1 MSLAK
6 LSIMNFKASFKNYV
20 SLIISLAFTV
30 LIIFNFFNL
39 MDSSIMESLGK
50 INSQNIKIVIQCVI
64 VVLSCFMF
72 FFIWYATNVF
82 LTKRKKEI
90 GVYVFMGLTNQRIG
104 KLYMLETMLIGLV
117 ALVMGIGF
125 GILISQLFTMTLVTI
140 SDIEVN
146 LSFEISLSAILWSSL
161 IYFIVYMIFVFK
173 GYINLVRSSVLDM
186 VSANRQNEYVK
197 QNKVILFLKAILGI
211 IILVLGY
218 YYAIKEGGMETMA
231 NALLAVILV
240 IIGVYLLFGGF
251 IPLIYQTLASNKRFL
266 YKKQRTLWINQII
279 FRMKKNYRTYAIVT
293 VLMICA
299 LTALATGV
307 AMHERCQMI
316 HDFENVYTY
325 QIFSQQAN
333 LQNEFMQVI
342 EEHNDVQY
350 SSYIEMLQIEG
361 SYASTTHQKNTF
373 ALIPYSQ
380 LKELAQDSHQAFEL
394 KQPQDDEVIDLAH
407 QYILSL
413 ITTDELEDIQIQNQ
427 VYDTI
432 QRTTV
437 PYLGYL
443 QEQVSFYCVSD
454 EEYERLKSAGA
465 SLYVYNY
472 KIENTKML
480 NASVEDIQ
488 QHQDCAGLIKVDP
501 QNDSNQWIKML
512 YPVCIFMFMVFIFA
526 SGSIIFMKLYNDAFE
541 EKERYRVL
549 RKIGIST
556 KTLKAGVQKELLLTY
571 IVPFVLMCLSSYFSV
586 HALANMMQ
594 TDLLSVNI
602 LSVGVIAIFFVVCY
616 GLSVVIY
623 CQNAGIYEKG
633 F

>member
-104 KLYMLETMLIGLV
+104 KLYMLETMLTGLV

-146 LSFEISLSAILWSSL
+146 LSFEISLSAVLWSSL

-325 QIFSQQAN
+325 QIFSQQAH

-361 SYASTTHQKNTF
+361 SYASTTHQENTF

-480 NASVEDIQ
+480 NASVDDIQ
-488 QHQDCAGLIKVDP
+488 QHQDCAGLIKIDP
-501 QNDSNQWIKML
+501 QNDSTQWIQML

-571 IVPFVLMCLSSYFSV
+571 IVPFLLMSLSSYFSV

>member
-380 LKELAQDSHQAFEL
+380 LKKLAQDSHQAFEL
-394 KQPQDDEVIDLAH
+394 KQPQNDEVIDLAH

-480 NASVEDIQ
+480 NASVDDIQ
-488 QHQDCAGLIKVDP
+488 QHQDCAGLIKIDP
-501 QNDSNQWIKML
+501 QNDSNQWIQML

-571 IVPFVLMCLSSYFSV
+571 IVPFLLMSLSSYFSV

>member
-104 KLYMLETMLIGLV
+104 KLYMLETMLTGLV

-146 LSFEISLSAILWSSL
+146 LSFEISLSAVLWSSL

-480 NASVEDIQ
+480 NASVDDIQ
-488 QHQDCAGLIKVDP
+488 QHQDCAGLIKIDS
-501 QNDSNQWIKML
+501 QNDSTQWIQML

-571 IVPFVLMCLSSYFSV
+571 IVPFLLMSLSSYFSV

>member
-146 LSFEISLSAILWSSL
+146 LSFEISLSAVLWSSL

-211 IILVLGY
+211 IILILGY

-240 IIGVYLLFGGF
+240 IMGVYLLFGGF

-325 QIFSQQAN
+325 QIFSQQAH

-361 SYASTTHQKNTF
+361 SYASTTHQENTF

-480 NASVEDIQ
+480 NASVDDIQ
-488 QHQDCAGLIKVDP
+488 QHQDCAGLIKIDP
-501 QNDSNQWIKML
+501 QNDSTQWIQML

-571 IVPFVLMCLSSYFSV
+571 IVPFLLMSLSSYFSV

>member
-1 MSLAK
+1 
-6 LSIMNFKASFKNYV
+6 
-20 SLIISLAFTV
+20 
-30 LIIFNFFNL
+30 

-211 IILVLGY
+211 IILILGY

-251 IPLIYQTLASNKRFL
+251 IPLIYQTLASNKKFL

-299 LTALATGV
+299 VTALATGV

-380 LKELAQDSHQAFEL
+380 LKELAQDSHQTFEL
-394 KQPQDDEVIDLAH
+394 KQPKNDEVIDLAH

-413 ITTDELEDIQIQNQ
+413 ITTDELEDVQIQNQ

-480 NASVEDIQ
+480 NASVNDIQ

-501 QNDSNQWIKML
+501 QNDSNQWIQML

-616 GLSVVIY
+616 GLSVIIY

>member
-146 LSFEISLSAILWSSL
+146 LSFEISLSAVLWSSL

-186 VSANRQNEYVK
+186 ISANRQNEYVK

-380 LKELAQDSHQAFEL
+380 LKKLAQDSHQAFEL
-394 KQPQDDEVIDLAH
+394 KQPQNDEVIDLAH

-480 NASVEDIQ
+480 NASVDDIQ
-488 QHQDCAGLIKVDP
+488 QHQDCAGLIKIDP
-501 QNDSNQWIKML
+501 QNDSNQWIQML

-571 IVPFVLMCLSSYFSV
+571 IVPFLLMSLSSYFSV

>member
-1 MSLAK
+1 
-6 LSIMNFKASFKNYV
+6 
-20 SLIISLAFTV
+20 
-30 LIIFNFFNL
+30 
-39 MDSSIMESLGK
+39 
-50 INSQNIKIVIQCVI
+50 
-64 VVLSCFMF
+64 
-72 FFIWYATNVF
+72 
-82 LTKRKKEI
+82 
-90 GVYVFMGLTNQRIG
+90 
-104 KLYMLETMLIGLV
+104 
-117 ALVMGIGF
+117 
-125 GILISQLFTMTLVTI
+125 
-140 SDIEVN
+140 
-146 LSFEISLSAILWSSL
+146 
-161 IYFIVYMIFVFK
+161 
-173 GYINLVRSSVLDM
+173 M

-211 IILVLGY
+211 IILILGY

-251 IPLIYQTLASNKRFL
+251 IPLIYQTLASNKKFL

-380 LKELAQDSHQAFEL
+380 LKELAQDSHQTFEL
-394 KQPQDDEVIDLAH
+394 KQPKNDEVIDLAH

-413 ITTDELEDIQIQNQ
+413 ITTDELEDVQIQNQ

-465 SLYVYNY
+465 TLYVYNY

-488 QHQDCAGLIKVDP
+488 QHQDCAGLIKIDP
-501 QNDSNQWIKML
+501 QNDSTQWIQML
-512 YPVCIFMFMVFIFA
+512 YPVC
-526 SGSIIFMKLYNDAFE
+526 IIFMKLYNDAFE

-571 IVPFVLMCLSSYFSV
+571 IVPFLLMSLSSYFSV

>member
-104 KLYMLETMLIGLV
+104 KLYMLETMLTGLV

-146 LSFEISLSAILWSSL
+146 LSFEISLSAVLWSSL

-394 KQPQDDEVIDLAH
+394 KQPQNDEVIDLAH

-488 QHQDCAGLIKVDP
+488 QHQDCAGLIKIDP
-501 QNDSNQWIKML
+501 QNDSNQWIQML

-571 IVPFVLMCLSSYFSV
+571 IVPFLLMSLSSYFSV

>member
-104 KLYMLETMLIGLV
+104 KLYMLETVLIGLV

-146 LSFEISLSAILWSSL
+146 LSFEISLSAILWSGL

-211 IILVLGY
+211 IILILGY

-240 IIGVYLLFGGF
+240 IMGVYLLFGGF
-251 IPLIYQTLASNKRFL
+251 IPLIYQTLASNKKFL

-299 LTALATGV
+299 VTALATGV

-380 LKELAQDSHQAFEL
+380 LKELAQDSHQTFEL
-394 KQPQDDEVIDLAH
+394 KQPKNDEVIDLAH

-413 ITTDELEDIQIQNQ
+413 ITTDELENVQIQNQ

-454 EEYERLKSAGA
+454 KEYERLKSAGA

-480 NASVEDIQ
+480 NASVNDIQ
-488 QHQDCAGLIKVDP
+488 QHQDCAGLIKIDP
-501 QNDSNQWIKML
+501 QNDSNQWIQML

>member
-266 YKKQRTLWINQII
+266 YKKQRTLW
-279 FRMKKNYRTYAIVT
+279 KK
-293 VLMICA
+293 
-299 LTALATGV
+299 
-307 AMHERCQMI
+307 
-316 HDFENVYTY
+316 
-325 QIFSQQAN
+325 
-333 LQNEFMQVI
+333 
-342 EEHNDVQY
+342 
-350 SSYIEMLQIEG
+350 
-361 SYASTTHQKNTF
+361 
-373 ALIPYSQ
+373 
-380 LKELAQDSHQAFEL
+380 
-394 KQPQDDEVIDLAH
+394 
-407 QYILSL
+407 
-413 ITTDELEDIQIQNQ
+413 
-427 VYDTI
+427 
-432 QRTTV
+432 
-437 PYLGYL
+437 
-443 QEQVSFYCVSD
+443 
-454 EEYERLKSAGA
+454 
-465 SLYVYNY
+465 
-472 KIENTKML
+472 
-480 NASVEDIQ
+480 
-488 QHQDCAGLIKVDP
+488 
-501 QNDSNQWIKML
+501 
-512 YPVCIFMFMVFIFA
+512 
-526 SGSIIFMKLYNDAFE
+526 
-541 EKERYRVL
+541 
-549 RKIGIST
+549 
-556 KTLKAGVQKELLLTY
+556 
-571 IVPFVLMCLSSYFSV
+571 
-586 HALANMMQ
+586 
-594 TDLLSVNI
+594 
-602 LSVGVIAIFFVVCY
+602 
-616 GLSVVIY
+616 
-623 CQNAGIYEKG
+623 
-633 F
+633 

>member
-117 ALVMGIGF
+117 ALAMGIGF

-380 LKELAQDSHQAFEL
+380 LKKLAQDSHQAFEL
-394 KQPQDDEVIDLAH
+394 KQPQNDEVIDLAH

-480 NASVEDIQ
+480 NASVDDIQ
-488 QHQDCAGLIKVDP
+488 QHQDCVGLIKIDP
-501 QNDSNQWIKML
+501 QNDSNQWIQML

-571 IVPFVLMCLSSYFSV
+571 IVPFLLMSLSSYFSV

-623 CQNAGIYEKG
+623 SQNAGIYEKG

>member
-6 LSIMNFKASFKNYV
+6 LSIINFKASFKNYV

-104 KLYMLETMLIGLV
+104 KLYMLETVLIGLV

-251 IPLIYQTLASNKRFL
+251 IPLIYQTLASNKKFL

-380 LKELAQDSHQAFEL
+380 LKELAQDSHQTFEL
-394 KQPQDDEVIDLAH
+394 KQPKNDEVIDLAH

-413 ITTDELEDIQIQNQ
+413 ITTDELEDVQIQNQ

-488 QHQDCAGLIKVDP
+488 QHQDCAGLIKIDP
-501 QNDSNQWIKML
+501 QNDSTQWIQML

-571 IVPFVLMCLSSYFSV
+571 IVPFLLMSLSSYFSV

>member
-146 LSFEISLSAILWSSL
+146 LSFEISLSAVLWSSL

-361 SYASTTHQKNTF
+361 SYASTTHQENTF

-380 LKELAQDSHQAFEL
+380 LKKLAQDSHQAFEL
-394 KQPQDDEVIDLAH
+394 KQPQNDEVIDLAH

-480 NASVEDIQ
+480 NASVDDIQ
-488 QHQDCAGLIKVDP
+488 QHQDCAGLIKIDP
-501 QNDSNQWIKML
+501 QNDSTQWIQML

-571 IVPFVLMCLSSYFSV
+571 IVPFLLMSLSSYFSV

>member
-1 MSLAK
+1 
-6 LSIMNFKASFKNYV
+6 
-20 SLIISLAFTV
+20 
-30 LIIFNFFNL
+30 

-104 KLYMLETMLIGLV
+104 KLYMLETVLIGLV

-211 IILVLGY
+211 IILILGY

-240 IIGVYLLFGGF
+240 IMGVYLLFGGF
-251 IPLIYQTLASNKRFL
+251 IPLIYQTLASNKKFL

-299 LTALATGV
+299 VTALATGV

-413 ITTDELEDIQIQNQ
+413 ITTDELENVQIQNQ

-480 NASVEDIQ
+480 NASVNDIQ

-501 QNDSNQWIKML
+501 QNDSNQWIQML

>member
-394 KQPQDDEVIDLAH
+394 KQPQNDEVIDLAH

-488 QHQDCAGLIKVDP
+488 QHQDCAGLIKIDP
-501 QNDSNQWIKML
+501 QNDSNQWIQML

-571 IVPFVLMCLSSYFSV
+571 IVPFLLMSLSSYFSV

>member
-293 VLMICA
+293 V
-299 LTALATGV
+299 
-307 AMHERCQMI
+307 
-316 HDFENVYTY
+316 
-325 QIFSQQAN
+325 
-333 LQNEFMQVI
+333 
-342 EEHNDVQY
+342 
-350 SSYIEMLQIEG
+350 
-361 SYASTTHQKNTF
+361 
-373 ALIPYSQ
+373 
-380 LKELAQDSHQAFEL
+380 
-394 KQPQDDEVIDLAH
+394 
-407 QYILSL
+407 
-413 ITTDELEDIQIQNQ
+413 
-427 VYDTI
+427 
-432 QRTTV
+432 
-437 PYLGYL
+437 
-443 QEQVSFYCVSD
+443 
-454 EEYERLKSAGA
+454 
-465 SLYVYNY
+465 
-472 KIENTKML
+472 
-480 NASVEDIQ
+480 
-488 QHQDCAGLIKVDP
+488 
-501 QNDSNQWIKML
+501 
-512 YPVCIFMFMVFIFA
+512 
-526 SGSIIFMKLYNDAFE
+526 
-541 EKERYRVL
+541 
-549 RKIGIST
+549 
-556 KTLKAGVQKELLLTY
+556 
-571 IVPFVLMCLSSYFSV
+571 
-586 HALANMMQ
+586 
-594 TDLLSVNI
+594 
-602 LSVGVIAIFFVVCY
+602 
-616 GLSVVIY
+616 
-623 CQNAGIYEKG
+623 
-633 F
+633 

>member
-307 AMHERCQMI
+307 VI
-316 HDFENVYTY
+316 LFL
-325 QIFSQQAN
+325 QQ
-333 LQNEFMQVI
+333 
-342 EEHNDVQY
+342 
-350 SSYIEMLQIEG
+350 
-361 SYASTTHQKNTF
+361 
-373 ALIPYSQ
+373 
-380 LKELAQDSHQAFEL
+380 
-394 KQPQDDEVIDLAH
+394 
-407 QYILSL
+407 
-413 ITTDELEDIQIQNQ
+413 
-427 VYDTI
+427 
-432 QRTTV
+432 
-437 PYLGYL
+437 
-443 QEQVSFYCVSD
+443 
-454 EEYERLKSAGA
+454 
-465 SLYVYNY
+465 
-472 KIENTKML
+472 
-480 NASVEDIQ
+480 
-488 QHQDCAGLIKVDP
+488 
-501 QNDSNQWIKML
+501 
-512 YPVCIFMFMVFIFA
+512 
-526 SGSIIFMKLYNDAFE
+526 
-541 EKERYRVL
+541 
-549 RKIGIST
+549 
-556 KTLKAGVQKELLLTY
+556 
-571 IVPFVLMCLSSYFSV
+571 
-586 HALANMMQ
+586 
-594 TDLLSVNI
+594 
-602 LSVGVIAIFFVVCY
+602 
-616 GLSVVIY
+616 
-623 CQNAGIYEKG
+623 
-633 F
+633 

>member
-279 FRMKKNYRTYAIVT
+279 FRMKKN
-293 VLMICA
+293 
-299 LTALATGV
+299 
-307 AMHERCQMI
+307 
-316 HDFENVYTY
+316 
-325 QIFSQQAN
+325 
-333 LQNEFMQVI
+333 
-342 EEHNDVQY
+342 
-350 SSYIEMLQIEG
+350 
-361 SYASTTHQKNTF
+361 
-373 ALIPYSQ
+373 
-380 LKELAQDSHQAFEL
+380 
-394 KQPQDDEVIDLAH
+394 
-407 QYILSL
+407 
-413 ITTDELEDIQIQNQ
+413 
-427 VYDTI
+427 
-432 QRTTV
+432 
-437 PYLGYL
+437 
-443 QEQVSFYCVSD
+443 
-454 EEYERLKSAGA
+454 
-465 SLYVYNY
+465 
-472 KIENTKML
+472 
-480 NASVEDIQ
+480 
-488 QHQDCAGLIKVDP
+488 
-501 QNDSNQWIKML
+501 
-512 YPVCIFMFMVFIFA
+512 
-526 SGSIIFMKLYNDAFE
+526 
-541 EKERYRVL
+541 
-549 RKIGIST
+549 
-556 KTLKAGVQKELLLTY
+556 
-571 IVPFVLMCLSSYFSV
+571 
-586 HALANMMQ
+586 
-594 TDLLSVNI
+594 
-602 LSVGVIAIFFVVCY
+602 
-616 GLSVVIY
+616 
-623 CQNAGIYEKG
+623 
-633 F
+633 

>member
-407 QYILSL
+407 QYLLSL
-413 ITTDELEDIQIQNQ
+413 ITTDELEDVQIQNQ

-480 NASVEDIQ
+480 NASVDDIQ
-488 QHQDCAGLIKVDP
+488 QHQDCAGLIKIDP
-501 QNDSNQWIKML
+501 QNDSTQWIQML

-571 IVPFVLMCLSSYFSV
+571 IVPFLLMSLSSYFSV

>member
-104 KLYMLETMLIGLV
+104 KLYMLETVLIGLV

-211 IILVLGY
+211 IILILGY

-240 IIGVYLLFGGF
+240 IMGVYLLFGGF
-251 IPLIYQTLASNKRFL
+251 IPLIYQTLASNKKFL

-333 LQNEFMQVI
+333 LQNEFMKVI

-380 LKELAQDSHQAFEL
+380 LKELAQDSHQTFEL
-394 KQPQDDEVIDLAH
+394 KQPKNDEVIDLAH

-413 ITTDELEDIQIQNQ
+413 ITTDELEDVQIQNQ

-480 NASVEDIQ
+480 NASVNDIQ
-488 QHQDCAGLIKVDP
+488 QHQDCAGLIKIDS
-501 QNDSNQWIKML
+501 QNDSNQWIQML

>member
-480 NASVEDIQ
+480 NASVDDIQ
-488 QHQDCAGLIKVDP
+488 QHQDCAGLIKIDS
-501 QNDSNQWIKML
+501 QNDSTQWIQML

-571 IVPFVLMCLSSYFSV
+571 IVPFLLMSLSSYFSV

>member
-380 LKELAQDSHQAFEL
+380 LKKLAQDSHQAFEL
-394 KQPQDDEVIDLAH
+394 KQPQDDELIDLAH

-488 QHQDCAGLIKVDP
+488 QHQDCAGLIKIDP
-501 QNDSNQWIKML
+501 QNDSNQWIQML

-571 IVPFVLMCLSSYFSV
+571 IVPFLLMSLSSYFSV

>member
-104 KLYMLETMLIGLV
+104 KLYMLETVLIGLV

-251 IPLIYQTLASNKRFL
+251 IPLIYQTLASNKKFL

-380 LKELAQDSHQAFEL
+380 LKELAQDSHQTFEL
-394 KQPQDDEVIDLAH
+394 KQPKNDEVIDLAH

-413 ITTDELEDIQIQNQ
+413 ITTDELEDVQIQNQ

-488 QHQDCAGLIKVDP
+488 QHQDCAGLIKIDP
-501 QNDSNQWIKML
+501 QNDSTQWIQML

-571 IVPFVLMCLSSYFSV
+571 IVPFLLMSLSSYFSV

>member
-104 KLYMLETMLIGLV
+104 KLYMLETMLTGLV

-146 LSFEISLSAILWSSL
+146 LSFEISLSAVLWSSL

-380 LKELAQDSHQAFEL
+380 LKKLAQDSHQAFEL
-394 KQPQDDEVIDLAH
+394 KQPQNDEVIDLAH

-480 NASVEDIQ
+480 NASVDDIQ
-488 QHQDCAGLIKVDP
+488 QHQDCAGLIKIDP
-501 QNDSNQWIKML
+501 QNDSNQWIQML

-571 IVPFVLMCLSSYFSV
+571 IVPFLLMSLSSYFSV

>member
-146 LSFEISLSAILWSSL
+146 LSFEISLSAVLWSSL

-251 IPLIYQTLASNKRFL
+251 IPLIYQTLASNKKFL
-266 YKKQRTLWINQII
+266 YKKQRTLWTNQII

-380 LKELAQDSHQAFEL
+380 LKKLAQDSHQAFEL
-394 KQPQDDEVIDLAH
+394 KQPQDDELIDLAH

-413 ITTDELEDIQIQNQ
+413 ITTDELEDVQIQNQ

-480 NASVEDIQ
+480 NASVDDIQ
-488 QHQDCAGLIKVDP
+488 QHQDCAGLIKIDP
-501 QNDSNQWIKML
+501 QNDSNQWIQML

-571 IVPFVLMCLSSYFSV
+571 IVPFLLMSLSSYFSV

-616 GLSVVIY
+616 GLSVIIY

>member
-186 VSANRQNEYVK
+186 ISANRQNEYVK

-325 QIFSQQAN
+325 QIFSQQAH

-361 SYASTTHQKNTF
+361 SYASTTHQENTF

-480 NASVEDIQ
+480 NASVDDIQ
-488 QHQDCAGLIKVDP
+488 QHQDCAGLIKIDP
-501 QNDSNQWIKML
+501 QNDSTQWIQML

-571 IVPFVLMCLSSYFSV
+571 IVPFLLMSLSSYFSV

>member
-146 LSFEISLSAILWSSL
+146 LSFEISLSAVLWSSL

-380 LKELAQDSHQAFEL
+380 LKKLAQDSHQAFEL
-394 KQPQDDEVIDLAH
+394 KQPQDDELIDLAH

-480 NASVEDIQ
+480 NASVDDIQ
-488 QHQDCAGLIKVDP
+488 QHQDCAGLIKIDP
-501 QNDSNQWIKML
+501 QNDSNQWIQML

-571 IVPFVLMCLSSYFSV
+571 IVPFLLMSLSSYFSV

>member
-380 LKELAQDSHQAFEL
+380 LKKLAQDSHQAFEL
-394 KQPQDDEVIDLAH
+394 KQPQNDEVIDLAH

-413 ITTDELEDIQIQNQ
+413 ITTDELEDIQKQMRIFRHDYQNQ
-427 VYDTI
+427 MSSLYLSSQKGDIENVEKSLKTMINDFDEHIGKKMNITNQLANIQIPEVKSLLMKKMTEMQKSNISVKLEVLYPFSKINMPVFDFIRCLGILIDNAMEEVKENNGKIHFVFFAATNGQLTMTI
-432 QRTTV
+432 SNTIRREIDCEKIFQE
-437 PYLGYL
+437 GYSTKGNNRGMGLSIL
-443 QEQVSFYCVSD
+443 QEMIHHS
-454 EEYERLKSAGA
+454 
-465 SLYVYNY
+465 
-472 KIENTKML
+472 ENVTMETR
-480 NASVEDIQ
+480 VENNEFIQ
-488 QHQDCAGLIKVDP
+488 EITIC
-501 QNDSNQWIKML
+501 
-512 YPVCIFMFMVFIFA
+512 
-526 SGSIIFMKLYNDAFE
+526 
-541 EKERYRVL
+541 
-549 RKIGIST
+549 
-556 KTLKAGVQKELLLTY
+556 
-571 IVPFVLMCLSSYFSV
+571 
-586 HALANMMQ
+586 
-594 TDLLSVNI
+594 
-602 LSVGVIAIFFVVCY
+602 
-616 GLSVVIY
+616 
-623 CQNAGIYEKG
+623 
-633 F
+633 

>member
-104 KLYMLETMLIGLV
+104 KLYMLETVLIGLV

-211 IILVLGY
+211 IILILGY

-240 IIGVYLLFGGF
+240 IMGVYLLFGGF
-251 IPLIYQTLASNKRFL
+251 IPLIYQTLASNKKFL

-380 LKELAQDSHQAFEL
+380 LKKLAQDSHQAFEL
-394 KQPQDDEVIDLAH
+394 KQPQNDEVIDLAH

-488 QHQDCAGLIKVDP
+488 QHQDCAGLIKIDP
-501 QNDSNQWIKML
+501 QNDSNQWIQML

-571 IVPFVLMCLSSYFSV
+571 IVPFLLMSLSSYFSV

>member
-380 LKELAQDSHQAFEL
+380 LKKLAQDSHQAFEL
-394 KQPQDDEVIDLAH
+394 KQPQNDEVIDLAH

-480 NASVEDIQ
+480 NASVDDIQ
-488 QHQDCAGLIKVDP
+488 QHQDCAGLIKIDP
-501 QNDSNQWIKML
+501 QNDSTQWIQML

-571 IVPFVLMCLSSYFSV
+571 IVPFLLMSLSSYFSV

>member
-104 KLYMLETMLIGLV
+104 KLYMLETMLTGLV

-299 LTALATGV
+299 VTALATGV

-394 KQPQDDEVIDLAH
+394 KQPQNDEVIDLAH

-488 QHQDCAGLIKVDP
+488 QHQDCAGLIKIDP
-501 QNDSNQWIKML
+501 QNDSTQWIQML

-571 IVPFVLMCLSSYFSV
+571 IVPFLLMSLSSYFSV

>member
-146 LSFEISLSAILWSSL
+146 LSFEISLSAVLWSSL

-380 LKELAQDSHQAFEL
+380 LKKLAQDSHQAFEL
-394 KQPQDDEVIDLAH
+394 KQPQNDEVIDLAH

-413 ITTDELEDIQIQNQ
+413 ITTDELEDVQIQNQ

-488 QHQDCAGLIKVDP
+488 QHQDCAGLIKIDP
-501 QNDSNQWIKML
+501 QNDSNQWIQML

-571 IVPFVLMCLSSYFSV
+571 IVPFLLMSLSSYFSV

>member
-104 KLYMLETMLIGLV
+104 KLYMLETVLIGLV

-211 IILVLGY
+211 IILILGY

-394 KQPQDDEVIDLAH
+394 KQPQNDEVIDLAH

-454 EEYERLKSAGA
+454 EEYERLRSAGA

-488 QHQDCAGLIKVDP
+488 QHQDCAGLIKIDP
-501 QNDSNQWIKML
+501 QNDSNQWIQML

-571 IVPFVLMCLSSYFSV
+571 IVPFLLMSLSSYFSV

>member
-140 SDIEVN
+140 SDIEVI

-350 SSYIEMLQIEG
+350 SSYIEMLQIEA

-394 KQPQDDEVIDLAH
+394 KQPQNDEVIDLAH

-480 NASVEDIQ
+480 NASVDDIQ
-488 QHQDCAGLIKVDP
+488 QHQDCAGLIKIDP
-501 QNDSNQWIKML
+501 QNDSNQWIQML

-571 IVPFVLMCLSSYFSV
+571 IVPFLLMSLSSYFSV

-623 CQNAGIYEKG
+623 SQNAGIYEKG